1 MQSWDRQRMIHY
13 GIGNALLNTPGEA
26 LMDYSTGFLLD
37 RTTKYF
43 TVEGM
48 LKGQCLQMN
57 ILV

>member
-1 MQSWDRQRMIHY
+1 MIHY

-48 LKGQCLQMN
+48 LKGQCLQKN
-57 ILV
+57 IN